1 MVTRHS
7 TLSFKCR
14 SMLSPIIASSPLR
27 ISSPLRTTANAS
39 DEKSNGLGISSPR
52 QSIEKSPLL
61 AKSPS
66 LSHSVSHSITHSIV
80 SNDSVGSS
88 NQPSTA
94 YVSSSRTYQP
104 SRVPTAYV
112 PSPHGTHL
120 YSPKHLPKA
129 VVSAMSDE
137 ASKQPPAAVLR
148 LPQQTPLAPKRAPP
162 IVPRRTSS
170 VSRYIPIELQHAPSS
185 SRHIPIEPQRDPTL
199 PQVAPTA
206 LQQPPAAE
214 TTPIQTTSLYTSRRV
229 SSTFL
234 TPTSD
239 MRPPLIAKPA
249 SPGRELDTF
258 PASPPVHMP
267 LTRPTN
273 LYQTRRAPTPY
284 NHAAQGNG
292 PVPPRRLPIAYK
304 PSDQSRVPSSL
315 LAPPPS
321 VRQLN
326 SARNRGVSYA
336 SSTSSVYS
344 RLVTDPKSGGWK

>member
-1 MVTRHS
+1 MS
-7 TLSFKCR
+7 AK
-14 SMLSPIIASSPLR
+14 A
-27 ISSPLRTTANAS
+27 
-39 DEKSNGLGISSPR
+39 EKSNGLGISSPR
-52 QSIEKSPLL
+52 PSIEKSPLL
-61 AKSPS
+61 AKTPS
-66 LSHSVSHSITHSIV
+66 LSHSVSHSISHSIV

-94 YVSSSRTYQP
+94 YIQSSRTYQP

-137 ASKQPPAAVLR
+137 ASKQPATALR
-148 LPQQTPLAPKRAPP
+148 LPQRAPSVPQQASILPKRAPP
-162 IVPRRTSS
+162 IVPQRTPS
-170 VSRYIPIELQHAPSS
+170 VSQYIPIELQRAPSK
-185 SRHIPIEPQRDPTL
+185 SRHIPIVPQRDPTL
-199 PQVAPTA
+199 LQVAPTA
-206 LQQPPAAE
+206 LQRPPAAE
-214 TTPIQTTSLYTSRRV
+214 ITPIQTTSLYTSRRV

-234 TPTSD
+234 TPTSH
-239 MRPPLIAKPA
+239 MGPSLMTKPR
-249 SPGRELDTF
+249 SPERHLDTF

-292 PVPPRRLPIAYK
+292 PLGPRRLPVAYT
-304 PSDQSRVPSSL
+304 PSNQSRVPSSM

-336 SSTSSVYS
+336 SNTSSVYS
-344 RLVTDPKSGGWK
+344 RLVTDPK